1 MDLETRRTLTEVRRE
16 VDRICS
22 MIVTSCYEDVDIAIA
37 RSELRWKVAESLPDR
52 LDFYDMV
59 YESRFERL
67 WGQFR
72 EHDRAGNDRGLR

>member
-1 MDLETRRTLTEVRRE
+1 MDAEARRTIAEVRRE

-52 LDFYDMV
+52 LGFYDMV
-59 YESRFERL
+59 YESRFDRL
-67 WGQFR
+67 WEQFR
-72 EHDRAGNDRGLR
+72 EHDCEERAL